1 MPLEDSWDLLKVHKL
16 SNKAIVIGAVSR
28 ESDEKQWKEKKR
40 NIYRWNGEKERKLT
54 INWIKMGERREK
66 KKHEAF
72 WIGDCQPEMVN
83 KHHVC
88 LVNNIFF
95 YRLFKVGGGFK
106 IWTFSLET
114 PNNAIE
120 LQDEGI

>member
-1 MPLEDSWDLLKVHKL
+1 MKWREREKIDYKL
-16 SNKAIVIGAVSR
+16 NKDGR
-28 ESDEKQWKEKKR
+28 EK
-40 NIYRWNGEKERKLT
+40 GEKEAWS
-54 INWIKMGERREK
+54 I
-66 KKHEAF
+66 

-83 KHHVC
+83 KHHVR

-114 PNNAIE
+114 PNNVIE